1 MKTEIKTVRK
11 IVLKTGHKII
21 YSYFKKKMS
30 FIKVKDPR
38 KREEL
43 IKDFIETRKRIKD
56 NFIAKKV
63 GEIEYQTGLTKLFK
77 PVTETQKATAKEITE
92 AQKAAAE
99 KITQEL
105 LPIKEGIEGLPGAI
119 SVAGQSLSFPAY
131 PALEMTEEKLT
142 NIGPTASNYLL
153 PTFRQKATQSDIKP
167 GDPKGTFFKINET
180 PIKIE
185 NDDIIIKDERFK
197 GTPGLWK
204 LLTSKHIPD
213 ITEYNAVDLR
223 DYITIMHITKATY
236 DKKDK
241 RVGGNDKM
249 NKLIKPLV
257 KALEE
262 DKSGNKLITE
272 INKHFGFEEE
282 TDEEETDEEEEEE
295 YEVPASIPLTP
306 TSKAGQSLKGTG
318 LRKAGQGLKILPSD
332 PNALIDRF
340 DLLFSSKKAGH
351 TGVRNEIVSILD
363 ELKRQGVL
371 KTNEY
376 KKLNSLIKK

>member
-1 MKTEIKTVRK
+1 
-11 IVLKTGHKII
+11 
-21 YSYFKKKMS
+21 MS

-43 IKDFIETRKRIKD
+43 IRDFIETRKRIKD

-119 SVAGQSLSFPAY
+119 SFPAY

-142 NIGPTASNYLL
+142 KIGPTASKYLL

-167 GDPKGTFFKINET
+167 GDSKGTFFKIGET

-197 GTPGLWK
+197 GTDGLWE
-204 LLTSKHIPD
+204 LLTSKDIPD
-213 ITEYNAVDLR
+213 IDKYNPIELQ
-223 DYITIMHITKATY
+223 DYINIMHTTNATY
-236 DKKDK
+236 DKNNK
-241 RVGGNDKM
+241 RVGGKNNKM
-249 NKLIKPLV
+249 NNLIKPFV
-257 KALEE
+257 ITLEE
-262 DKSGNKLITE
+262 GGQKRLVDKIE
-272 INKHFGFEEE
+272 KHFGYKEE
-282 TDEEETDEEEEEE
+282 TDEEEEE
-295 YEVPASIPLTP
+295 YEVPASIPFTP
-306 TSKAGQSLKGTG
+306 TKGT
-318 LRKAGQGLKILPSD
+318 GLKILPSD

>member
-1 MKTEIKTVRK
+1 
-11 IVLKTGHKII
+11 
-21 YSYFKKKMS
+21 MS

-63 GEIEYQTGLTKLFK
+63 GEAEYQTGLTKLFK
-77 PVTETQKATAKEITE
+77 PVTETQKTTTKEITE

-105 LPIKEGIEGLPGAI
+105 LPIKEGIEKLPGAI
-119 SVAGQSLSFPAY
+119 NFPAY
-131 PALEMTEEKLT
+131 PALEMTEEKIT
-142 NIGPTASNYLL
+142 NIGPTASKYLL

-167 GDPKGTFFKINET
+167 GDPKGTFFKIGET

-197 GTPGLWK
+197 GTVGLWK
-204 LLTSKHIPD
+204 LITSKDIPD
-213 ITEYNAVDLR
+213 KTKYGAEDLR

-236 DKKDK
+236 DKNNK

-249 NKLIKPLV
+249 NKLIKPFV
-257 KALEE
+257 KILEKDGE
-262 DKSGNKLITE
+262 EGLIDKIE
-272 INKHFGFEEE
+272 EYFGFEEE
-282 TDEEETDEEEEEE
+282 YEE
-295 YEVPASIPLTP
+295 YEEPALIPFTP
-306 TSKAGQSLKGTG
+306 TKGTG
-318 LRKAGQGLKILPSD
+318 LKRSRARPKILPSD

-340 DLLFSSKKAGH
+340 DLLFSSQKAGH

-376 KKLNSLIKK
+376 KKLNSLI

>member
-1 MKTEIKTVRK
+1 
-11 IVLKTGHKII
+11 
-21 YSYFKKKMS
+21 MS

-43 IKDFIETRKRIKD
+43 IRDFIETRKRIKD

-77 PVTETQKATAKEITE
+77 PVMETQKATAKEITE
-92 AQKAAAE
+92 AQKATAE

-119 SVAGQSLSFPAY
+119 NFPAY

-142 NIGPTASNYLL
+142 KIGPTASEYLL

-167 GDPKGTFFKINET
+167 GDSKGTFFKIGET

-185 NDDIIIKDERFK
+185 NDDITIKDTSFK
-197 GTPGLWK
+197 GTVGLWK
-204 LLTSKHIPD
+204 LLTSKDIPD
-213 ITEYNAVDLR
+213 ITEYNEMDLL
-223 DYITIMHITKATY
+223 DYITIMHKTKATY
-236 DKKDK
+236 DKNNK
-241 RVGGNDKM
+241 RVAGNNKM
-249 NKLIKPLV
+249 KKLIKPFV
-257 KALEE
+257 ITLEKE
-262 DKSGNKLITE
+262 GGKGL
-272 INKHFGFEEE
+272 INKIEEHFRFKG
-282 TDEEETDEEEEEE
+282 DD
-295 YEVPASIPLTP
+295 PQPS
-306 TSKAGQSLKGTG
+306 TSGT
-318 LRKAGQGLKILPSD
+318 GLKILPSD

-340 DLLFSSKKAGH
+340 NLLFSSKKAGH

-363 ELKRQGVL
+363 ELKRQGIL

-376 KKLNSLIKK
+376 KELNSLIKK

>member
-1 MKTEIKTVRK
+1 
-11 IVLKTGHKII
+11 
-21 YSYFKKKMS
+21 MS

-43 IKDFIETRKRIKD
+43 IRDFIETRKRIKD

-63 GEIEYQTGLTKLFK
+63 GEAEYQTGLTKLFK
-77 PVTETQKATAKEITE
+77 PVTETQKATA
-92 AQKAAAE
+92 E

-105 LPIKEGIEGLPGAI
+105 LPIKEGIEKLPGAI
-119 SVAGQSLSFPAY
+119 NFPAY
-131 PALEMTEEKLT
+131 PALEMTEEKIT
-142 NIGPTASNYLL
+142 NIGPTASKYLL

-167 GDPKGTFFKINET
+167 GDPKGTFFKIGET

-197 GTPGLWK
+197 GTVGLWK
-204 LLTSKHIPD
+204 LITSKDIPD
-213 ITEYNAVDLR
+213 ITEYKAEDLAG
-223 DYITIMHITKATY
+223 YITIMHITKATY
-236 DKKDK
+236 DKNNK
-241 RVGGNDKM
+241 RVGGNNKM
-249 NKLIKPLV
+249 NKLIKPFV
-257 KALEE
+257 IALENDGGE
-262 DKSGNKLITE
+262 GLIDKIE
-272 INKHFGFEEE
+272 EHFGFEEV
-282 TDEEETDEEEEEE
+282 TDEYEEA
-295 YEVPASIPLTP
+295 ASIPFTP
-306 TSKAGQSLKGTG
+306 TKGTG
-318 LRKAGQGLKILPSD
+318 LSAASNATTGGQGLKILPSD